1 MKIKNTSQY
10 LKSLD
15 KIAEII
21 ENDQISFEDNQ
32 SLSYLKKAVSEFEM
46 EEIQKYPVETL
57 LVNNFILNPWFLN

>member
-10 LKSLD
+10 LESLD

-21 ENDQISFEDNQ
+21 ENDQISFEDTQ
-32 SLSYLKKAVSEFEM
+32 SLSYLKKAVADFEM

-57 LVNNFILNPWFLN
+57 LVNNFIINPWLLN